1 MSWLLLQVNIPK
13 HVLHREEPVRAQ
25 VVLGSRTRPT
35 LLELLA
41 EAMHTILGCLLAD
54 VLCPICPVMA
64 QHMDKCHPEYSI
76 EKFTAIN
83 FCASTRYYWSNDN
96 DYPNAC
102 PVSSSGCGLART
114 FSQDGAV
121 AFAVSLLLSNTQ
133 SKVISAML
141 CYSYYSHS
149 ISFCYNDG
157 RLMNEKH
164 VYNKGSGSPDSP
176 RLND

>member
-1 MSWLLLQVNIPK
+1 MFAVTSLDFYSHYTLVHLLPAAVPFLPFHQWSAAVSWLLLQVNIPK

-25 VVLGSRTRPT
+25 VVLGSRTQPT

-83 FCASTRYYWSNDN
+83 YCASTRYYWS
-96 DYPNAC
+96 
-102 PVSSSGCGLART
+102 
-114 FSQDGAV
+114 
-121 AFAVSLLLSNTQ
+121 
-133 SKVISAML
+133 
-141 CYSYYSHS
+141 
-149 ISFCYNDG
+149 
-157 RLMNEKH
+157 
-164 VYNKGSGSPDSP
+164 
-176 RLND
+176 